1 MKKHAFIALLL
12 LTLVLLFN
20 ISSTFA
26 ADLAPSRGSE
36 SAYTLTEVSSAGADT
51 ISYRYFDS
59 TNNTYVTKYYKIAL
73 NNSSFGDSLTW
84 SEDSTGSTGSVK
96 ITLPNGT
103 EKTYYY
109 TYITPSGYT
118 ETSTRVTSPSS
129 SNVTNVVFKN
139 IEYTTSGQGGAAI
152 YNTVDNSTL
161 DVVADFVGNYSYYT
175 SSGGSMYGGAVYNS
189 GQLNS
194 ISGKFLN
201 NGISTK
207 GDYTATYGGA
217 IYNKGTITTVNAD
230 FVGNYSK
237 GIVDNYWPYIYGG
250 AVYNEGTI
258 TNLTGKFVGNY
269 VYDTVNTSNTS
280 YMARGGALYNTKTI
294 SSLSS
299 DFVGNYAF
307 STYYSYGGA
316 IYNTGTISS
325 LTGDFISNYVS
336 SKYTASYGGAIYNTS
351 SNGIGLT
358 NNKFIGNYAISTSGK
373 ALGGAIYTTKN
384 LTINADNGTTL
395 FSGNYT
401 QVGSAEKDYNAIYVG
416 SSSGTLTLN
425 STNNGVITFED
436 NINGENGY
444 TLNITGDSTSVVN
457 MYNTISNAKLNVSG
471 VGKVDFADGVAREFN
486 FILMTSDEN
495 VKYSI
500 DVDLANSTSDTFIIS
515 NSSSGT
521 ITLDNLNILSGNW
534 SDFIDS
540 DGVIQVVKAS
550 SDGLQLAIT
559 DALKTEL
566 GKYSTTVEKDGKY
579 VVSSTVSSLKVLYKY
594 DNATLKRTVGVGT
607 TTTTN
612 DSLQVFYELISGSR
626 TQLDTL
632 AELVQL
638 ETTEERNFNVVS
650 DYTVISDLGTATA
663 GTININGN
671 NYSID
676 LDSKNG
682 IQLTN
687 ETTLNLNN
695 VTIKNGS
702 IVNVINDNATVNV
715 ANSTLNS
722 DITGGKG
729 DLNVVNSTL
738 SNVNVSN
745 LTIESGTNSI
755 VGAITATTLK
765 VLAGN
770 NTFGGNISATTKI
783 ENGTNNFNGEIKNGT
798 LNIADGDNTF
808 TNTVSSNTEISGGTN
823 NFGGN
828 IVSDTLNISKGNNTF
843 TGNVSASTTVN
854 DGNNDFQGEISTGT
868 LSVANGNNTFSG
880 TISSNTDVTGGS
892 NNFTGDI
899 NSNTLNVSNGKNIF
913 SGNISSTTNIS
924 NGTNNISGTFTNS
937 NVTVSGGT
945 LSFNENT
952 FADSNNS
959 LKVTGG
965 NINLVD
971 GVTTNYVINSL
982 ISSEDVNYS
991 IDIAFN
997 GSTGVA
1003 DKILASSNSTGVITI
1018 NSIKFNGNLTQ
1029 NTTINILDTT
1039 SDSINIKLADTF
1051 SGNNSYY
1058 YSGNKY
1064 TYNLSTNGKDLIFN
1078 YISSEYAKEA
1088 NGLISNISRVSE
1100 SILKNNSSVYTLT
1113 EVTSDTTVPD
1123 NAVTVKIDGKT
1134 YYYVPNTTAELTQK
1148 DYQHLASTGNVA
1160 LKELTSSDG
1169 AIYKIGDKYY
1179 GYDAN
1184 KLPESAYALIPTTTS
1199 GNGVITKY
1207 EFDKTTNT
1215 LTPKYYELNLKD
1227 TEYGTGGKS
1236 QTITIN
1242 VLGKEVPIT
1251 VKYDDSTTK
1260 TYTNI
1265 YDSAITNT
1273 EGNTIT
1279 IEDAIFENITSSAP
1293 LVYNNKGSITNLT
1306 SDFISNIVD
1315 FKENYLSGGGLI
1327 GNYASSYST
1336 STSTSTIGDITG
1348 GFISNTVSIN
1358 KYDIYGGGLIG
1369 NYASSSFSSS
1379 SSSIDD
1385 ITGDFISNT
1394 VTVNPDVN
1402 TYVYGGGLIGN
1413 YASSYSTSTSPSTIG
1428 DITGN
1433 FISNTVTVCPVKGG
1447 GLIGNYAYSYS
1458 SSSSIGDITGDFISN
1473 TVTANGSVN
1482 GGGLIGNYASSSSSS
1497 SIGDIT
1503 GDFISNTVT
1512 ARVVYGGGLIGIY
1525 AYESSSS
1532 SIGDITGDFISNT
1545 VSINK
1550 YVIYGGGLIGNYAYE
1565 SSSSSI
1571 GDINSNFSNNTVKL
1585 TDTSSQTV
1593 MGGVIGNYA
1602 NNNSAKATIK
1612 SISGT
1617 FENNSVIKE
1626 SGSAT
1631 VYAGVIY
1638 NSDIITNGIIN
1649 STFKNNYVKLA
1660 EGTAYASVIYT
1671 TKDLSINADNGTTLF
1686 SGNYSQIGDGEKNYN
1701 AVYVDSDSAMLTL
1714 KATNNGVI
1722 TFDNNNITGV
1732 SGYTLNITGDST
1744 GTINLHN
1751 EITNTNLNI
1760 TDVGKVD
1767 FVDNTARTYN
1777 LVSMNSAENV
1787 KYSID
1792 IDLTNGVSDKFTV
1805 SGSATGTIL
1814 LDSVNLIG
1822 TQTDV
1827 SKVYQILNLA
1837 EGSTLQL
1844 ALSEDLQTT
1853 DSLARLTN
1861 TVKSTDDFS
1870 QKAGFVL
1877 LTTNTINDSIKYCA
1891 AKAYDTLVL
1900 INQKETTETRN
1911 FNFDDASTYTL
1922 SDNLGTTATG
1932 TLNING
1938 VKTDDGYSTIDL
1950 NNRAGFSIGA
1960 NTTLNLNNVTIT
1972 NAYKNGDGGA
1982 IYNDGGTLGDITGS
1996 FTNNRIVTGDGVG
2009 TVRGGAIY
2017 NNGTIGDITAD
2028 FTGNVA
2034 DYYNYS
2040 SDDQYVRNGGAI
2052 YNTENG
2058 VIGDINAKF
2067 VSNRAKYGGAIYNM
2081 GQIGDITGLFQN
2093 NIVGPNSYAAAGAIY
2108 NGTGASVGNINADFI
2123 NNSNNTPSAASP
2135 GGAITNYGTMKNI
2148 KGNFTGNYTRYFH
2161 GGAIYNEG
2169 TIGDIE
2175 GDFTGN
2181 YSGGWK
2187 GGAIANYDD
2196 KAVINS
2202 ITGNFIGNHSRDDGG
2217 AIENKGKIG
2226 DITGYFEG
2234 NHASNDGGAISNQAG
2249 SMGAIKADFKYNYS
2263 KGTSSSDRACGG
2275 AIYNAAIIT
2284 SIDGDFTGNYV
2295 ENSAKNSY
2303 ATGGAILN
2311 SGKIDSI
2318 TGDFTDNYASVS
2330 DTNSY
2335 AQAGAMYLSGTNTIN
2350 NINSNFTNNFASST
2364 GNYAQGG
2371 AIYMYSSTVTSL
2383 IGNFKNNY
2391 AISTSGNAE
2400 GGAIYMSGGK
2410 FSDLKGDFI
2419 GNYVKSE
2426 SGNAYGGAISKNL
2439 GSATFESSFK
2449 NNYAI
2454 SETGTALGGA
2464 IYTKNAYTTFL
2475 ADGKANEFTG
2485 NYTQVNGVKDD
2496 NAIYVDYNPYN
2507 PAGGNYTNV
2516 SAITFDMRN
2525 GGSYIMNDNI
2535 KGDDGYTI
2543 NLVGDGTNTVFDL
2556 NNTISGKFNLS
2567 MNNTTLDIN
2576 NNVID
2581 SFTLGSFTSSGTSK
2595 IKIDLDYTNG
2605 LVDNFVADTS
2615 STGTLIIDSINTF
2628 GTQTEK
2634 SKVYQI
2640 LSLPKGSTLEL
2651 VLGDNINKI
2660 KDMTI
2665 VVADTVKS
2673 TDVYT
2678 RPEGFD
2684 LATTTTKNDSL
2695 IYYLD
2700 TKIDLLATLNKKVT
2714 PNERN
2719 FNFVDNSIYT
2729 IFDDL
2734 GTTAVGTFNINGV
2747 RTSGINSKID
2757 LDGRQGFYLEAN
2769 TTLNLDNV
2777 DVVNGSSSTNGGAI
2791 YNNGGTLTKINGNF
2805 SNNTANAS
2813 GGAIYNNGTIGAITG
2828 NFTDNSAKCGGA
2840 IYINESKTI
2849 GDISG
2854 NFENNSVSD
2863 SGGAIFM
2870 HNRAV
2875 VNSITGDFINNHTG
2889 GSAGALDIGGS
2900 KVSSIS
2906 GDFTGNYVSAESS
2919 SVGGAVE
2926 LLIVTID
2933 VMNSDFEN
2941 NYILVERGSASGGAI
2956 YANTGYI
2963 NTFNANF
2970 KNNYAISNSGDAG
2983 GGAIFTEYSNDGFA
2997 KTFIGDFKNN
3007 YAISTSGDAAGGA
3020 IYIEESSFQ
3029 NLQADFTG
3037 NYVKS
3042 DSGDVKGG
3050 AVYNFQYDYNDGTT
3064 KTSVFDSSFK
3074 NNYAISETGTALGG
3088 AIYTSG
3094 LGITF
3099 LADGKTNEFTGNY
3112 TQVNGVKDDNA
3123 IYVGSYAYSSTN
3135 VNISYITFSMKNGG
3149 SYIMNDNIAG
3159 DDGYTIN
3166 LVGDG
3171 TNTVFDLNNTISGKF
3186 NLSMN
3191 NTTLDINNNVIDSFT
3206 LGKFTSSGTSK
3217 IKIDLDGTNGL
3228 IDNFIA
3234 DTSSTGTL
3242 IIDSINAFGNQTEN
3256 EKIYQV
3262 LNLPTGSSLQLVLGD
3277 NVNEDV
3283 DMTQVIGDTVKNTD
3297 IYARYNFFD
3306 LATTKTKNDSIVYYL
3321 TKNIDVLATL
3331 NQKVTPNERN
3341 FNFVNDDVYTLS
3353 EDLKTTANGVL
3364 NINGIIT
3371 NGNYSVIDLDN
3382 RGGFYLTSGTTLKLT
3397 NVTLQNGNS
3406 SDSLRQGRGGA
3417 VYNNGG
3423 TITSISGS
3431 FVGNY
3436 APAHGGA
3443 INNKGTIGDIT
3454 ANFDGDYASGNGGAV
3469 YNEGKI
3475 GDITGDFENNYSSVA
3490 GAIGNY
3496 STTAVMGNI
3505 SGNFTGNY
3513 TTGGPAGAILNK
3525 GTIGDIEGEFSS
3537 NRAGYAGG
3545 AIFNENAK
3553 IGNITASFSGN
3564 YGSSGGGAI
3573 YNVSNSSPSTIKDIT
3588 GDFTGNYANYG
3599 YGGAIYNYGNNASI
3613 GNINGSFTGN
3623 YTNYGNGGA
3632 IYNTGNYASIGN
3644 IKGLFKNNYT
3654 SNSGSGYGGA
3664 ICNEGGTI
3672 KNIEADFINN
3682 HASDSSSTSSYG
3694 GAIYNTGNYASIG
3707 DITGD
3712 FTGNY
3717 AGYCGGAIFNAGGSK
3732 IGNIKGDFTN
3742 NKVNY
3747 ENGKGGAIYNYGSIE
3762 DIEGSFSGNYTGSEG
3777 GAIYNYGGS
3786 IGNIIGDFTNN
3797 YVKQPGS
3804 SDYSY
3809 GGAIYV
3815 YGGNIKYIEGNFS
3828 GNYSGY
3834 CGGAIYA
3841 SGSSTNTIGNI
3852 KGDFTNNYSWS
3863 KTSSY
3868 GGGGA
3873 IYNQGITI
3881 GDIEGS
3887 FIGNYT
3893 SSMGGA
3899 ICNYGT
3905 IGNITGDF
3913 KYNYVYNETTAI
3925 AMGGALYGGNFG
3937 NITGDFIGN
3946 YTYTEQGS
3954 PSFGGAIYNGSYGD
3968 LVGNFTGNYSVG
3980 ASNTYGGA
3988 ISYAN
3993 IKSIT
3998 GDFTN
4003 NYISS
4008 VGIEF
4013 MVVQFIL
4020 VVVVQLDLSTVVSLV
4035 TTQYLIQNM
4044 YQVVQYILIAHQQL
4058 ITLLVILRTTML
4070 FQTQLN

>member
-1 MKKHAFIALLL
+1 MLNYILDRLSQINIYERGLPVKKHAFFALLL
-12 LTLVLLFN
+12 LTLVILFN

-26 ADLAPSRGSE
+26 AE
-36 SAYTLTEVSSAGADT
+36 
-51 ISYRYFDS
+51 
-59 TNNTYVTKYYKIAL
+59 TN
-73 NNSSFGDSLTW
+73 
-84 SEDSTGSTGSVK
+84 
-96 ITLPNGT
+96 
-103 EKTYYY
+103 
-109 TYITPSGYT
+109 
-118 ETSTRVTSPSS
+118 
-129 SNVTNVVFKN
+129 
-139 IEYTTSGQGGAAI
+139 
-152 YNTVDNSTL
+152 
-161 DVVADFVGNYSYYT
+161 
-175 SSGGSMYGGAVYNS
+175 
-189 GQLNS
+189 
-194 ISGKFLN
+194 
-201 NGISTK
+201 
-207 GDYTATYGGA
+207 
-217 IYNKGTITTVNAD
+217 
-230 FVGNYSK
+230 
-237 GIVDNYWPYIYGG
+237 
-250 AVYNEGTI
+250 
-258 TNLTGKFVGNY
+258 
-269 VYDTVNTSNTS
+269 
-280 YMARGGALYNTKTI
+280 
-294 SSLSS
+294 
-299 DFVGNYAF
+299 
-307 STYYSYGGA
+307 
-316 IYNTGTISS
+316 
-325 LTGDFISNYVS
+325 
-336 SKYTASYGGAIYNTS
+336 
-351 SNGIGLT
+351 
-358 NNKFIGNYAISTSGK
+358 
-373 ALGGAIYTTKN
+373 
-384 LTINADNGTTL
+384 
-395 FSGNYT
+395 
-401 QVGSAEKDYNAIYVG
+401 
-416 SSSGTLTLN
+416 SSGTL
-425 STNNGVITFED
+425 S
-436 NINGENGY
+436 NI
-444 TLNITGDSTSVVN
+444 
-457 MYNTISNAKLNVSG
+457 NTISKT
-471 VGKVDFADGVAREFN
+471 
-486 FILMTSDEN
+486 IL
-495 VKYSI
+495 
-500 DVDLANSTSDTFIIS
+500 
-515 NSSSGT
+515 
-521 ITLDNLNILSGNW
+521 
-534 SDFIDS
+534 
-540 DGVIQVVKAS
+540 
-550 SDGLQLAIT
+550 
-559 DALKTEL
+559 
-566 GKYSTTVEKDGKY
+566 
-579 VVSSTVSSLKVLYKY
+579 
-594 DNATLKRTVGVGT
+594 
-607 TTTTN
+607 
-612 DSLQVFYELISGSR
+612 
-626 TQLDTL
+626 
-632 AELVQL
+632 
-638 ETTEERNFNVVS
+638 
-650 DYTVISDLGTATA
+650 
-663 GTININGN
+663 
-671 NYSID
+671 
-676 LDSKNG
+676 
-682 IQLTN
+682 
-687 ETTLNLNN
+687 
-695 VTIKNGS
+695 
-702 IVNVINDNATVNV
+702 
-715 ANSTLNS
+715 
-722 DITGGKG
+722 
-729 DLNVVNSTL
+729 
-738 SNVNVSN
+738 
-745 LTIESGTNSI
+745 
-755 VGAITATTLK
+755 
-765 VLAGN
+765 
-770 NTFGGNISATTKI
+770 
-783 ENGTNNFNGEIKNGT
+783 
-798 LNIADGDNTF
+798 
-808 TNTVSSNTEISGGTN
+808 SSNT
-823 NFGGN
+823 
-828 IVSDTLNISKGNNTF
+828 
-843 TGNVSASTTVN
+843 
-854 DGNNDFQGEISTGT
+854 
-868 LSVANGNNTFSG
+868 
-880 TISSNTDVTGGS
+880 
-892 NNFTGDI
+892 
-899 NSNTLNVSNGKNIF
+899 
-913 SGNISSTTNIS
+913 
-924 NGTNNISGTFTNS
+924 
-937 NVTVSGGT
+937 
-945 LSFNENT
+945 
-952 FADSNNS
+952 
-959 LKVTGG
+959 
-965 NINLVD
+965 
-971 GVTTNYVINSL
+971 
-982 ISSEDVNYS
+982 
-991 IDIAFN
+991 
-997 GSTGVA
+997 
-1003 DKILASSNSTGVITI
+1003 
-1018 NSIKFNGNLTQ
+1018 
-1029 NTTINILDTT
+1029 
-1039 SDSINIKLADTF
+1039 
-1051 SGNNSYY
+1051 
-1058 YSGNKY
+1058 
-1064 TYNLSTNGKDLIFN
+1064 
-1078 YISSEYAKEA
+1078 
-1088 NGLISNISRVSE
+1088 
-1100 SILKNNSSVYTLT
+1100 SVYTLT

-1123 NAVTVKIDGKT
+1123 GAVTVKIENKT
-1134 YYYVPNTTAELTQK
+1134 YYYVPNTTAELTVK
-1148 DYQHLASTGNVA
+1148 DYQHLASTGHVA
-1160 LKELTSSDG
+1160 LKELTSSNG
-1169 AIYKIGDKYY
+1169 AIYKVGDKYY
-1179 GYDAN
+1179 GYDVD
-1184 KLPESAYALIPTTTS
+1184 KLPESAYALTPTTTS

-1207 EFDKTTNT
+1207 EYDKATNA
-1215 LTPKYYELNLKD
+1215 LTPKYYELNLRK

-1242 VLGKEVPIT
+1242 ILGKDIPII

-1260 TYTNI
+1260 TYTNV
-1265 YDSAITNT
+1265 YTSAINNT
-1273 EGNTIT
+1273 STIT
-1279 IEDAIFENITSSAP
+1279 IEDAIFENIRSSAP
-1293 LVYNNKGSITNLT
+1293 LVYNNKGTITNLT
-1306 SDFISNIVD
+1306 SDFISNNVTM
-1315 FKENYLSGGGLI
+1315 NSTVSVGGLI
-1327 GNYASSYST
+1327 GNYSSGNSFSIGNIT
-1336 STSTSTIGDITG
+1336 GNFISNSVTVDSEVEGGGLISNVSLSFSSSDIPSIGNIIGD
-1348 GFISNTVSIN
+1348 FISNTVTISGN
-1358 KYDIYGGGLIG
+1358 DVYGGGLISNQNVSVG
-1369 NYASSSFSSS
+1369 NIEGNFISNIVTAESSLISGLIYNHFYNSGENEASMIIGNITGNFISNTVTSESSLTGGLINNISSAGIETS
-1379 SSSIDD
+1379 MIIGNITGDFISNTIKASDCSTLGAGLISNGSDSYCEMGN

-1394 VTVNPDVN
+1394 VTITSFLN
-1402 TYVYGGGLIGN
+1402 GAGLIVN
-1413 YASSYSTSTSPSTIG
+1413 STIFNG
-1428 DITGN
+1428 IM
-1433 FISNTVTVCPVKGG
+1433 IM
-1447 GLIGNYAYSYS
+1447 
-1458 SSSSIGDITGDFISN
+1458 GDITGDFISN
-1473 TVTANGSVN
+1473 TVTIEEDLCGAGLIGNISEYNESSGIAQAKMSDITALFEMNNIKAGSIRGAGIIVNTSGSAATATMESIESDFILNNVTVDKNIDGAGLIGNYSGAGLIGNSDSNSIMNIVGNFIGNSVN
-1482 GGGLIGNYASSSSSS
+1482 VGGTDEIFGNNNSIIGGGLIGNYAESYSSS
-1497 SIGDIT
+1497 T
-1503 GDFISNTVT
+1503 
-1512 ARVVYGGGLIGIY
+1512 
-1525 AYESSSS
+1525 
-1532 SIGDITGDFISNT
+1532 
-1545 VSINK
+1545 IN
-1550 YVIYGGGLIGNYAYE
+1550 E
-1565 SSSSSI
+1565 
-1571 GDINSNFSNNTVKL
+1571 INSNFYNNTVKL
-1585 TDTSSQTV
+1585 TGTTAQIVTA
-1593 MGGVIGNYA
+1593 GVIGNYA
-1602 NNNSAKATIK
+1602 SQDDSKATIK

-1638 NSDIITNGIIN
+1638 NNDIITNGIIN
-1649 STFKNNYVKLA
+1649 STFKDNYVKISA
-1660 EGTAYASVIYT
+1660 GTVYSSVIYT
-1671 TKDLSINADNGTTLF
+1671 TKDLSINADNGTTSF
-1686 SGNYSQIGDGEKNYN
+1686 NGNYSQIGDGEKNYN

-1714 KATNNGVI
+1714 KAINNGVI
-1722 TFDNNNITGV
+1722 TFDNNNITGA
-1732 SGYTLNITGDST
+1732 SGYTLNITGDNTST
-1744 GTINLHN
+1744 VNLHN
-1751 EITNTNLNI
+1751 QINNAKLNI
-1760 TDVGKVD
+1760 TGVGKVD

-1777 LVSMNSAENV
+1777 FLSMNSAENV

-1792 IDLTNGVSDKFTV
+1792 LDLTNGVSDKFTV

-1822 TQTDV
+1822 TSVDT

-1837 EGSTLQL
+1837 SGSTLQL
-1844 ALSEDLQTT
+1844 ALSDKFPAPTVFELT
-1853 DSLARLTN
+1853 TN
-1861 TVKSTDDFS
+1861 TVKNTDVFKQS
-1870 QKAGFVL
+1870 VYELA
-1877 LTTNTINDSIKYCA
+1877 TTTTTNDSIKISD
-1891 AKAYDTLVL
+1891 KTYDGLVL
-1900 INQKETTETRN
+1900 INQKSTTEERN
-1911 FNFDDASTYTL
+1911 FNFVDSSTYTL
-1922 SDNLGTTATG
+1922 SDDLGETATG
-1932 TLNING
+1932 TFNING

-1972 NAYKNGDGGA
+1972 NASKNGDGGA

-1996 FTNNRIVTGDGVG
+1996 FTNNRIVAGDGVG
-2009 TVRGGAIY
+2009 TARGGAIY

-2034 DYYNYS
+2034 DYYDYS
-2040 SDDQYVRNGGAI
+2040 SDAQYVRNGGAI

-2067 VSNRAKYGGAIYNM
+2067 VGNRAKYGGAIYNM

-2148 KGNFTGNYTRYFH
+2148 KGNFTGNYTGYFH

-2175 GDFTGN
+2175 GDFSEN

-2187 GGAIANYDD
+2187 GGAIANYDG

-2391 AISTSGNAE
+2391 VISTSGNAE
-2400 GGAIYMSGGK
+2400 GGAIYMSGGKFSDLKGDFIGNYVKSESGNAYGGAIYMSGGK

-2805 SNNTANAS
+2805 SNNTATKN

-2828 NFTDNSAKCGGA
+2828 NFEDNSASGHGGV
-2840 IYINESKTI
+2840 IYNSGGTI
-2849 GDISG
+2849 GNITGKFEDNVSIKYGGSIYNGGGTIKNIEADFIGNHSG
-2854 NFENNSVSD
+2854 ASS
-2863 SGGAIFM
+2863 SQYGHGGAIF
-2870 HNRAV
+2870 NVGNYA
-2875 VNSITGDFINNHTG
+2875 SIGNIT
-2889 GSAGALDIGGS
+2889 
-2900 KVSSIS
+2900 
-2906 GDFTGNYVSAESS
+2906 GDFTGNYS
-2919 SVGGAVE
+2919 GY
-2926 LLIVTID
+2926 
-2933 VMNSDFEN
+2933 F
-2941 NYILVERGSASGGAI
+2941 GGAI
-2956 YANTGYI
+2956 YNT
-2963 NTFNANF
+2963 
-2970 KNNYAISNSGDAG
+2970 SS
-2983 GGAIFTEYSNDGFA
+2983 A
-2997 KTFIGDFKNN
+2997 KIGN
-3007 YAISTSGDAAGGA
+3007 ITG
-3020 IYIEESSFQ
+3020 
-3029 NLQADFTG
+3029 DFTG
-3037 NYVKS
+3037 NYA
-3042 DSGDVKGG
+3042 GDGGG
-3050 AVYNFQYDYNDGTT
+3050 AIENTIGSTIADIEGLFSGNFAGLWGGAIFNNGGTIDNIISDFANNGTT
-3064 KTSVFDSSFK
+3064 IDNNSSRGGAIYNSGLIKSIEGDFTGNYSGSYGGAIYNNGGTLTK
-3074 NNYAISETGTALGG
+3074 IKGNFSNNTAMEQGGAINNYGTIGVISGNFKDNYVVSSTALGG
-3088 AIYTSG
+3088 AIWTSKDM
-3094 LGITF
+3094 TF
-3099 LADGKTNEFTGNY
+3099 SADGEVYEFTGNY
-3112 TQVNGVKDDNA
+3112 VSNDEGKTKDYNA
-3123 IYVGSYAYSSTN
+3123 IFVARTGSESSGYTYSN
-3135 VNISYITFSMKNGG
+3135 ITFDLKNGG

-3242 IIDSINAFGNQTEN
+3242 IIDSINAFGEQIEN
-3256 EKIYQV
+3256 EKVYQI

-3283 DMTQVIGDTVKNTD
+3283 DITQEIEDTVKNTD

-3321 TKNIDVLATL
+3321 TKNIDILATL

-3371 NGNYSVIDLDN
+3371 NGNYSVIDLDD

-3406 SDSLRQGRGGA
+3406 SDSLRQGNGGA

-3423 TITSISGS
+3423 IITSISGS

-3436 APAHGGA
+3436 APAFGGA

-3454 ANFDGDYASGNGGAV
+3454 ANFEGDYAKGYGGAV

-3475 GDITGDFENNYSSVA
+3475 GDITGNFENNYSSVA
-3490 GAIGNY
+3490 AAIGNY
-3496 STTAVMGNI
+3496 SSTAVIGNI

-3525 GTIGDIEGEFSS
+3525 GTIGDIGGEFSS
-3537 NRAGYAGG
+3537 NCAGYAGG
-3545 AIFNENAK
+3545 AIFNEDAK
-3553 IGNITASFSGN
+3553 ISNITASFSGN

-3588 GDFTGNYANYG
+3588 GDFSENYANYG
-3599 YGGAIYNYGNNASI
+3599 DGGAIYNYGNNASI

-3623 YTNYGNGGA
+3623 YTNNGNGGAIYNYGNYASIGDITGDFTGNYSDYNGGA

-3654 SNSGSGYGGA
+3654 TYSSSYGGA
-3664 ICNEGGTI
+3664 IYNAGGTI

-3717 AGYCGGAIFNAGGSK
+3717 AGYRGGAIDNSGK

-3747 ENGKGGAIYNYGSIE
+3747 ENGNGGAIYNYGSIE
-3762 DIEGSFSGNYTGSEG
+3762 DIEGSFSGNYTGSYG
-3777 GAIYNYGGS
+3777 GAICNYGT

-3797 YVKQPGS
+3797 NVSVDNS
-3804 SDYSY
+3804 SSY
-3809 GGAIYV
+3809 GGAIYI
-3815 YGGNIKYIEGNFS
+3815 YNGNIKYIEGNFT
-3828 GNYSGY
+3828 GNYSANF
-3834 CGGAIYA
+3834 GGAIYA
-3841 SGSSTNTIGNI
+3841 SGSSPNTIGNI

-3863 KTSSY
+3863 KAYPY
-3868 GGGGA
+3868 GTGGA

-3899 ICNYGT
+3899 IYNYGT

-3954 PSFGGAIYNGSYGD
+3954 PSFGGAIYQGSYGD

-4008 VGIEF
+4008 VGYRIYGGAIYISSGGSIGFINGSFSGNYAVSDTEYVSGGAIYSDSTSTINYIIGDFTNNYVISNATELAETQQGPTIIKGGAIYNIGTIGYISGSFTGNYIVSNIQDDSVTPQGGAIWTNKTMTFRADGENYEF
-4013 MVVQFIL
+4013 TGNY
-4020 VVVVQLDLSTVVSLV
+4020 VQLNGVKNNNAIFVARTGSEADGYTYSNILFDLMNGGSYTMNDNVDGDVG
-4035 TTQYLIQNM
+4035 YG
-4044 YQVVQYILIAHQQL
+4044 
-4058 ITLLVILRTTML
+4058 VILKGDGTETSFNLNNDIIGANLTISNTKLNIANDAIEARSFESITAQDGAKLGVDIDLTNGVADTISVNADSTGTLTVETINLIENLENIMVYSNSQEKVFQILNLTSGSTLELALGENVTKAEVRILSSDTVTNVDEFGQLAGWLLATTNTTNDSL
-4070 FQTQLN
+4070 KYIEADTFDTLVLINNRVSNNDRNFNFVDNSIYTLSDNLGTTATGTLNINGMADGSTIDLNNN